1 MSDHWR
7 FIPYAVFDA
16 ADNMAIDEAI
26 LDAHLEGKSPPTLRL
41 YGWKPPAVSI
51 GYGQKLSST
60 VEERIR
66 SHGFDIVRRPTG
78 GRAVLHAHELTYSF
92 VGSAS
97 GGSRSGARGT
107 MNVPA
112 KTDGSANQ
120 NNPANQNNAANQ
132 NDSTK
137 TDSAANTDAFL
148 NSFLSDSVVTAYKQ
162 ICEGLIQAMQELGL
176 ELHLGASSSEYR
188 NAHDCF
194 LATTS
199 ADLHYNGKKMIGS
212 AQLRRKTAVLQH
224 GSILLDQPQDLMRK
238 LLRTE
243 NAVAGSG
250 KNAAAGSDNS
260 ENAAA
265 RHANLFE
272 VLNQRVP
279 LDRLGEA
286 MKTGFE
292 SAFGQTLVVSELNEY
307 ETKLAREHRIKYQQK
322 AAST

>member
-92 VGSAS
+92 VGSA
-97 GGSRSGARGT
+97 GSQSGARGT
-107 MNVPA
+107 MSVPV
-112 KTDGSANQ
+112 KTNGSANQ
-120 NNPANQNNAANQ
+120 NNPGNQ

-137 TDSAANTDAFL
+137 TDSAANPDNAFL

-162 ICEGLIQAMQELGL
+162 ICEGLIQAMHELGL
-176 ELHLGASSSEYR
+176 ELHLGAASSEYR

-243 NAVAGSG
+243 NAVAGSE
-250 KNAAAGSDNS
+250 NSADS
-260 ENAAA
+260 ENASA

-279 LDRLGEA
+279 LDLLGEA

-292 SAFGQTLVVSELNEY
+292 SAFGQTLVISELSEY
-307 ETKLAREHRIKYQQK
+307 ETKLAGEHRIKYQQR